1 MSKKILVP
9 TDFTEISVC
18 ALGHAI
24 TTAKKIDAD
33 IVLLHIVED
42 QKKVDAAKEKLSKLV
57 EGTRASEPNVVFE
70 QAVRVGNIYDDIG
83 DTAAEVDASLIIMG
97 THGKR
102 GMQHLVGSN
111 ALRVIT
117 HSSVPFIVVQSK
129 EAKEQGYRDIVV
141 PLDLHKETKQKL
153 KLVASMAQYFG
164 SKVHLITPN
173 ESDEFLMNTV
183 KRNIAFAKQ
192 YLGERD
198 IPCDAQVA
206 EDGMDFLKAITQYA
220 VKLDADLI
228 AIMNLQK
235 NSLMGILGSSY
246 EQGMITNEA
255 MIPVMCMNPLSTTT
269 SNMPVMFQ

>member
-9 TDFTEISVC
+9 VDFTEVSDC
-18 ALGHAI
+18 ALNHACI
-24 TTAKKIDAD
+24 TAKKIEAD
-33 IVLLHIVED
+33 VVLLHVVDD
-42 QKKVDAAKEKLSKLV
+42 QKDVDQAKEKLNAQAQELLSAN
-57 EGTRASEPNVVFE
+57 EGLAFE
-70 QAVRVGNIYDDIG
+70 QLVRVGNIFDDIG
-83 DTAAEVDASLIIMG
+83 DTAAEINADLIIMG

-102 GMQHLVGSN
+102 GIQYLVGSN

-117 HSSVPFIVVQSK
+117 HSSVPFIVVQQK
-129 EAKEQGYRDIVV
+129 NGKPHGYKDIVV

-153 KLVASMAQYFG
+153 KLVAAMAQYFD

-173 ESDEFLMNTV
+173 ESDEFLKNTV
-183 KRNIAFAKQ
+183 NRNIAFAKQ
-192 YLGERD
+192 YLGERK
-198 IPCDAQVA
+198 IPCDAKVA
-206 EDGMDFLKAITQYA
+206 DEDVDFVKAISQYA

-255 MIPVMCMNPLSTTT
+255 MIPVMCMNPLSTTKT
-269 SNMPVMFQ
+269 NMPIMFQ